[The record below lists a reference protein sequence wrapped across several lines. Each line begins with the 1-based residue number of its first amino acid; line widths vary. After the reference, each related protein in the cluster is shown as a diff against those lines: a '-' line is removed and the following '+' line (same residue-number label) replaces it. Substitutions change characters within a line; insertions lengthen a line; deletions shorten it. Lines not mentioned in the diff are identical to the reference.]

1 MKTSGKPLM
10 TFHYTFYLSFIRRK
24 HHKSASRKRINR
36 VWEAE
41 TIGVSRQISWSIVW
55 IILFCSRPVVSLNTI
70 SPPLLLHNSEVN
82 LFNRE
87 QPPNRLLVAITAHQS
102 QFSFGIQSIHTSDSQ
117 LSLLKIW
124 SCDPFIS
131 QHLCAEMLFL
141 ICQFSPKS
149 IFLWSKM

>member
-1 MKTSGKPLM
+1 MKTSGKTLM
-10 TFHYTFYLSFIRRK
+10 TFHYAFYLSFIQRK

-41 TIGVSRQISWSIVW
+41 TIGVSRQISWSFVW

-102 QFSFGIQSIHTSDSQ
+102 QFPVRIKSSQTLSFPSQ
-117 LSLLKIW
+117 RL
-124 SCDPFIS
+124 CDPS
-131 QHLCAEMLFL
+131 
-141 ICQFSPKS
+141 FSPRS
-149 IFLWSKM
+149 WCWNVIFDLSVLPQVNFS

>member
-1 MKTSGKPLM
+1 MKTSGKTLM
-10 TFHYTFYLSFIRRK
+10 TFHYAFYLSFIQRK

-41 TIGVSRQISWSIVW
+41 TIGVSRQISWSFVW

-87 QPPNRLLVAITAHQS
+87 QPPNRLSVSRLTDHQS
-102 QFSFGIQSIHTSDSQ
+102 QFPVRIKSDSQ
-117 LSLLKIW
+117 LSYKDSVTPPSLQDLGV
-124 SCDPFIS
+124 
-131 QHLCAEMLFL
+131 EMVFL

-149 IFLWSKM
+149 IILWNKM